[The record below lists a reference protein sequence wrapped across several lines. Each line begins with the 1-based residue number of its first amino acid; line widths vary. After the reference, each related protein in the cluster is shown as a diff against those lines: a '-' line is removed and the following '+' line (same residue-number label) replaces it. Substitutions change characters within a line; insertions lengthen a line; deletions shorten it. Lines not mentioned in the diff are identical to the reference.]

1 MGSDYLTSPFDDL
14 LKPVDDHLIVHNELM
29 SPLILGNRIS
39 IHSSEKG
46 IPDLD
51 SIKIAIIGIPEERN
65 SVDYLGDNLNL
76 NEIRKSL
83 YNLYPGNWSS
93 KIADLGNLILGGSAD
108 ETYGRVISLLT
119 VEDLHAPQEGGQ
131 GQPISG
137 QFTKFDFETG
147 SETNSETDWDIAFRG
162 TSIIVNGGI
171 SLGTNDEPE
180 RTGDAG
186 VYIFNG
192 TMAEMV
198 VVDTSLI
205 TQDSSEGYAIASG
218 SGNGWYTYTGPP
230 TYLISPTPG
239 KILVFRT
246 GDGKYAKMEIL
257 SYYLGA
263 PENPDA
269 FSDPSRYYTFNYV
282 YQPNEGVTDFE

>member
-1 MGSDYLTSPFDDL
+1 MKTIKF
-14 LKPVDDHLIVHNELM
+14 
-29 SPLILGNRIS
+29 LILSIMLIS
-39 IHSSEKG
+39 FYNCEDDGPNLQDIQ
-46 IPDLD
+46 
-51 SIKIAIIGIPEERN
+51 
-65 SVDYLGDNLNL
+65 SV
-76 NEIRKSL
+76 
-83 YNLYPGNWSS
+83 
-93 KIADLGNLILGGSAD
+93 
-108 ETYGRVISLLT
+108 T

-171 SLGTNDEPE
+171 SLETNDEPE

-186 VYIFNG
+186 VYIFSG

-246 GDGKYAKMEIL
+246 SDGKYAKMEIL

>member
-1 MGSDYLTSPFDDL
+1 MKTFKLFALSII
-14 LKPVDDHLIVHNELM
+14 LISFYNCED
-29 SPLILGNRIS
+29 
-39 IHSSEKG
+39 EE
-46 IPDLD
+46 
-51 SIKIAIIGIPEERN
+51 PEEPSLQDIQ
-65 SVDYLGDNLNL
+65 SV
-76 NEIRKSL
+76 S
-83 YNLYPGNWSS
+83 
-93 KIADLGNLILGGSAD
+93 
-108 ETYGRVISLLT
+108 
-119 VEDLHAPQEGGQ
+119 VEDLHAPQDGGQ

-137 QFTKFDFETG
+137 AFTRFDFETG
-147 SETNSETDWDIAFRG
+147 LQTESDTEWDIAFRG
-162 TSIIVNGGI
+162 TSIIVNGGT

-186 VYIFNG
+186 VYIYNG

-198 VVDTSLI
+198 AVNTSLI

-246 GDGKYAKMEIL
+246 RDGKYAKMEIL

-282 YQPNEGVTDFE
+282 YQPNEGVTNFN

>member
-1 MGSDYLTSPFDDL
+1 MKTIKLFALSII
-14 LKPVDDHLIVHNELM
+14 LISFYNC
-29 SPLILGNRIS
+29 
-39 IHSSEKG
+39 K
-46 IPDLD
+46 D
-51 SIKIAIIGIPEERN
+51 EE
-65 SVDYLGDNLNL
+65 
-76 NEIRKSL
+76 
-83 YNLYPGNWSS
+83 P
-93 KIADLGNLILGGSAD
+93 
-108 ETYGRVISLLT
+108 SLLDIQSVS
-119 VEDLHAPQEGGQ
+119 VEDLHAPQDGGQ

-137 QFTKFDFETG
+137 AFTRFDFETG
-147 SETNSETDWDIAFRG
+147 LQTESDTEWDIAFRG
-162 TSIIVNGGI
+162 TSIIVNGGT

-186 VYIFNG
+186 VYIYNG

-198 VVDTSLI
+198 AINTSLI

-246 GDGKYAKMEIL
+246 RDGKYAKMEIL

-282 YQPNEGVTDFE
+282 YQPNEGVTNFN

>member
-1 MGSDYLTSPFDDL
+1 MKTIKL
-14 LKPVDDHLIVHNELM
+14 
-29 SPLILGNRIS
+29 LILSLVLITFHNCDDDDPVLLDTVS
-39 IHSSEKG
+39 I
-46 IPDLD
+46 
-51 SIKIAIIGIPEERN
+51 
-65 SVDYLGDNLNL
+65 
-76 NEIRKSL
+76 
-83 YNLYPGNWSS
+83 
-93 KIADLGNLILGGSAD
+93 
-108 ETYGRVISLLT
+108 T

-137 QFTKFDFETG
+137 LFAKFDFESGLQTESD
-147 SETNSETDWDIAFRG
+147 SEWDVAFRG
-162 TSIIVNGGI
+162 TTIIVNGGT
-171 SLGTNDEPE
+171 SLGSADEPG

-192 TMAEMV
+192 TMAEMTAV
-198 VVDTSLI
+198 ETSLI
-205 TQDSSEGYAIASG
+205 IQDSADGYAITSG
-218 SGNGWYTYTGPP
+218 SGNGWYTYAGAP

-246 GDGKYAKMEIL
+246 RDGKYAKMEIL

-282 YQPNEGVTDFE
+282 YQPNEGVLEFN

>member
-1 MGSDYLTSPFDDL
+1 M
-14 LKPVDDHLIVHNELM
+14 K
-29 SPLILGNRIS
+29 
-39 IHSSEKG
+39 K
-46 IPDLD
+46 
-51 SIKIAIIGIPEERN
+51 
-65 SVDYLGDNLNL
+65 
-76 NEIRKSL
+76 
-83 YNLYPGNWSS
+83 S
-93 KIADLGNLILGGSAD
+93 KIILLSIIILFFYNCEDDSPAPLD
-108 ETYGRVISLLT
+108 IVYSTI
-119 VEDLHAPQEGGQ
+119 EDLHAPQEGGQ

-137 QFTKFDFETG
+137 EFTKFDFDSGLATESST
-147 SETNSETDWDIAFRG
+147 EWDIAFRG
-162 TSIIVNGGI
+162 TSIIINGGT
-171 SLGTNDEPE
+171 SLGTANEPE

-192 TMAEMV
+192 TIAEMV

-246 GDGKYAKMEIL
+246 RDGKYAKMEIL

>member
-1 MGSDYLTSPFDDL
+1 MKTIKLFALSIIF
-14 LKPVDDHLIVHNELM
+14 
-29 SPLILGNRIS
+29 IS
-39 IHSSEKG
+39 FYNCEDKEPSLQDIQ
-46 IPDLD
+46 
-51 SIKIAIIGIPEERN
+51 
-65 SVDYLGDNLNL
+65 SV
-76 NEIRKSL
+76 S
-83 YNLYPGNWSS
+83 
-93 KIADLGNLILGGSAD
+93 
-108 ETYGRVISLLT
+108 
-119 VEDLHAPQEGGQ
+119 VEDLHAPQDGGQ

-137 QFTKFDFETG
+137 AFTRFDFETG
-147 SETNSETDWDIAFRG
+147 LQTESETEWDIAFRG
-162 TSIIVNGGI
+162 TSIIVNGGT

-198 VVDTSLI
+198 AVNTSLI

-246 GDGKYAKMEIL
+246 RDGKCAKMEIL

-282 YQPNEGVTDFE
+282 YQPNEGVTNFN

>member
-1 MGSDYLTSPFDDL
+1 MKTIKLFILSLVLITFHNCDDDDPVL
-14 LKPVDDHLIVHNELM
+14 LDTV
-29 SPLILGNRIS
+29 S
-39 IHSSEKG
+39 I
-46 IPDLD
+46 
-51 SIKIAIIGIPEERN
+51 A
-65 SVDYLGDNLNL
+65 
-76 NEIRKSL
+76 
-83 YNLYPGNWSS
+83 
-93 KIADLGNLILGGSAD
+93 
-108 ETYGRVISLLT
+108 

-137 QFTKFDFETG
+137 LFAKFDFESGLQTESD
-147 SETNSETDWDIAFRG
+147 SEWDVAFRG
-162 TSIIVNGGI
+162 TTIIVNGGT
-171 SLGTNDEPE
+171 SLGSADEPE

-192 TMAEMV
+192 TMAEMTAV
-198 VVDTSLI
+198 ETSLI
-205 TQDSSEGYAIASG
+205 IQDSADGYAITSG
-218 SGNGWYTYTGPP
+218 SGNGWYTYAGAP

-246 GDGKYAKMEIL
+246 RDGKYAKMEIL

-282 YQPNEGVTDFE
+282 YQPNEGVLEFN